1 MGSAFPKSN
10 LQGTPTAAVHQFH
23 GRRVAGV
30 ERRHIH
36 WTANGRGQGIPR
48 DADEE
53 VR

>member
-1 MGSAFPKSN
+1 MGSSFPTCNMQS
-10 LQGTPTAAVHQFH
+10 TSIAAVHQFH

-30 ERRHIH
+30 ERRYIH

-48 DADEE
+48 NADEE